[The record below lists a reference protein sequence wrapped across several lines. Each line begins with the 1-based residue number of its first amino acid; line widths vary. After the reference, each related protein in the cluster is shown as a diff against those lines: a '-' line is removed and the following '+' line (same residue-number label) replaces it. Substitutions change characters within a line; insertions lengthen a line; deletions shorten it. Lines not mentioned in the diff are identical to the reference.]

1 MVPKPPVQKLRPD
14 QYVDP
19 GVSDA
24 QIDMIGRVIISFS
37 QLEAALEDTIW
48 FFLNLEEAD
57 GRIVTTRLSAV
68 AKVQMLRALAPN
80 RITDENLLVEF
91 NETMGLIDELRDGR
105 NFIAHGLWGTLMP
118 DDIPVALSL
127 KPKSE
132 PDEVVSET
140 FDLERME
147 AIKAGIQAMCQRLV
161 NLPEA
166 LGAARR
172 VPE

>member
-1 MVPKPPVQKLRPD
+1 MVQKPPVQKLRPD

-68 AKVQMLRALAPN
+68 VKVQMLRALAPS

-91 NETMGLIDELRDGR
+91 NKTMGLIDELRDNR
-105 NFIAHGLWGTLMP
+105 NFMP
-118 DDIPVALSL
+118 RWTSWSGGSVTQGSQPS
-127 KPKSE
+127 
-132 PDEVVSET
+132 
-140 FDLERME
+140 
-147 AIKAGIQAMCQRLV
+147 C
-161 NLPEA
+161 
-166 LGAARR
+166 
-172 VPE
+172 

>member
-1 MVPKPPVQKLRPD
+1 MVQKPPIRKLRPD

-68 AKVQMLRALAPN
+68 AKVQMLRALFPS
-80 RITDENLLVEF
+80 RITDEKLLVEF
-91 NETMGLIDELRDGR
+91 KNTMNLIDELRDGR
-105 NFIAHGLWGTLMP
+105 NFIAHGVWGTLMP
-118 DDIPVALSL
+118 DNVPVALSL
-127 KPKSE
+127 KPKSDS
-132 PDEVVSET
+132 DEVVSEN
-140 FDLERME
+140 FEPERME
-147 AIKAGIQAMCQRLV
+147 AIETSIQTTLHWLV
-161 NLPEA
+161 DLPEA
-166 LGAARR
+166 LGAPRR
-172 VPE
+172 VPK